1 MTGRKKEK
9 NVEKREIRQKRW
21 KDKNRKERW
30 RDRKEARKKTKKRAR
45 EGKERGKT
53 GKEKRVTVEA
63 GQPPGGPSPGPL
75 GAAAGTRSARVC
87 TPSAHPFSLVAA
99 PPCQSP
105 GRREGQP
112 ACVITAGPAPS
123 SAWPP
128 YLCGPLL
135 PPLSAETARF
145 LPCHPPSPVSG
156 RRADTLPGKGST
168 RGSAPCGPCPLWT
181 DCDPLTWV
189 ICPPPPSPWNLPP
202 APHHPIS
209 ILDQE
214 GPETRGV
221 HPRRS
226 LSIGHSGIAPVFSK
240 MIIIPEGDE
249 ATRDPTLS
257 WGWGTVTFVSRSR
270 NLGTKTPALWQAG
283 SRHRGLHAGRL
294 QSTGNH
300 PLPQSW
306 GPHV

>member
-1 MTGRKKEK
+1 MSEPGT
-9 NVEKREIRQKRW
+9 
-21 KDKNRKERW
+21 
-30 RDRKEARKKTKKRAR
+30 AR
-45 EGKERGKT
+45 
-53 GKEKRVTVEA
+53 
-63 GQPPGGPSPGPL
+63 
-75 GAAAGTRSARVC
+75 
-87 TPSAHPFSLVAA
+87 
-99 PPCQSP
+99 
-105 GRREGQP
+105 
-112 ACVITAGPAPS
+112 GPAGVCHDRGAGSS

-135 PPLSAETARF
+135 PPLLQK
-145 LPCHPPSPVSG
+145 LPGFSPPPSPVSG
-156 RRADTLPGKGST
+156 RRADMLPGKGSP

-189 ICPPPPSPWNLPP
+189 ICPRPPSPWNPPP
-202 APHHPIS
+202 APHHPTS
-209 ILDQE
+209 ITDQE

-226 LSIGHSGIAPVFSK
+226 LSIGHSRIAPVFSK
-240 MIIIPEGDE
+240 MVIIPEGDE

-257 WGWGTVTFVSRSR
+257 WGWGTVTFVSRSGHS
-270 NLGTKTPALWQAG
+270 GTKTPALWQAG
-283 SRHRGLHAGRL
+283 GRHRGLHAGRL